1 MLITNEPDVKLHAV
15 FCDIISK
22 KSAYAIYPANFLSL
36 HSIDTSVIVI
46 RHRVPC
52 RGVMSSRPDPE
63 ADGDYIVFY
72 DGYCVLCSKSID
84 FILSRDRL
92 AKFRFAS
99 LQSDFSQTVFSR
111 EGYPIANIQNFS
123 NVVYLRRNVLKIKSD
138 AVLSVLWDLGGIYKV
153 TCLGYLL
160 PRFVRDFAY
169 DRLAKVRYM
178 VFGKRDTC
186 RVPTPDEIS
195 RFLG

>member
-1 MLITNEPDVKLHAV
+1 
-15 FCDIISK
+15 
-22 KSAYAIYPANFLSL
+22 
-36 HSIDTSVIVI
+36 
-46 RHRVPC
+46 
-52 RGVMSSRPDPE
+52 MSSRPDPE

-84 FILSRDRL
+84 FILTRDHL

-99 LQSDFSQTVFSR
+99 LQSEFSQEILSKK
-111 EGYPIANIQNFS
+111 GYPTASIQNLS
-123 NVVYLRRNVLKIKSD
+123 NIVYLQHNVLKMKSD
-138 AVLSVLWDLGGIYKV
+138 AVLSILWDLGGIYKI
-153 TCLGYLL
+153 TCLCYLF
-160 PRFVRDFAY
+160 PRFARDFAY
-169 DRLAKVRYM
+169 DRLAKVRYK

>member
-1 MLITNEPDVKLHAV
+1 
-15 FCDIISK
+15 
-22 KSAYAIYPANFLSL
+22 
-36 HSIDTSVIVI
+36 
-46 RHRVPC
+46 
-52 RGVMSSRPDPE
+52 MSSRPDPE

-84 FILSRDRL
+84 FILTKDHP

-99 LQSDFSQTVFSR
+99 LQSEFSQKILSR
-111 EGYPIANIQNFS
+111 KGYPTANIQNIS
-123 NVVYLRRNVLKIKSD
+123 NIVYLQHNVLKMKSD
-138 AVLSVLWDLGGIYKV
+138 AVLSVFWDLGGIYKA

-169 DRLAKVRYM
+169 DRLAKVRYK
-178 VFGKRDTC
+178 VFGKRDSC

>member
-1 MLITNEPDVKLHAV
+1 
-15 FCDIISK
+15 
-22 KSAYAIYPANFLSL
+22 
-36 HSIDTSVIVI
+36 
-46 RHRVPC
+46 
-52 RGVMSSRPDPE
+52 MSSRPDPKT
-63 ADGDYIVFY
+63 DKGYIVFY

-99 LQSDFSQTVFSR
+99 LQSDFSQNVLSR
-111 EGYPIANIQNFS
+111 RGYPAGNIQNLS
-123 NVVYLRRNVLKIKSD
+123 NVVYLQHNVLKIKSD
-138 AVLSVLWDLGGIYKV
+138 AVLSILWDLGGIYKV
-153 TCLGYLL
+153 TCLAYLL
-160 PRFVRDFAY
+160 PRFLRDFAY

-186 RVPTPDEIS
+186 RVPTPDETS